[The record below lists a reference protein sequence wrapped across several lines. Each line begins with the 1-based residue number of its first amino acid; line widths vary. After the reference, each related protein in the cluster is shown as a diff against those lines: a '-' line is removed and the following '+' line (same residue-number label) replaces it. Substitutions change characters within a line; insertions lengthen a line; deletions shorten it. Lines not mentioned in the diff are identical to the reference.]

1 MGTIASSRRR
11 RAAVRSG
18 RRGSFHWR
26 IALGV
31 AACRAAGLAVFFAL
45 AAAPARADSTAVAG
59 FGLVGPDEGDR
70 HSAVLDL
77 EYRFK
82 PWRFGIG
89 PAIGASATSDGG
101 AYLRAGFSRDFAFAE
116 RWNANITLAGGGY
129 QPGHGK
135 RLGKGF
141 EFRSAI
147 DVSYEAQPGVRLGA
161 ALAHLSNAG
170 LSDSNPGVET
180 ITITIAFT
188 PSRMI
193 QRR

>member
-1 MGTIASSRRR
+1 M
-11 RAAVRSG
+11 
-18 RRGSFHWR
+18 
-26 IALGV
+26 AL
-31 AACRAAGLAVFFAL
+31 L
-45 AAAPARADSTAVAG
+45 AALFAGPARADSTAVAG
-59 FGLVGPDEGDR
+59 FGLVGPEEGDK
-70 HSAVLDL
+70 HSAMLDL

-89 PAIGASATSDGG
+89 PVIGASATSAGG

-129 QPGHGK
+129 QPGHDK

-147 DVSYEAQPGVRLGA
+147 DLSYEAQPGVRFGA

-188 PSRMI
+188 PSRMTP
-193 QRR
+193 RR

>member
-1 MGTIASSRRR
+1 M
-11 RAAVRSG
+11 
-18 RRGSFHWR
+18 
-26 IALGV
+26 ALV
-31 AACRAAGLAVFFAL
+31 AAPGAS
-45 AAAPARADSTAVAG
+45 PARADSTAVAG
-59 FGLVGPDEGDR
+59 FGFVGPEEGEN
-70 HSAVLDL
+70 HSALLDL

-82 PWRFGIG
+82 PWRLGIG
-89 PAIGASATSDGG
+89 PVIGASATSDGG
-101 AYLRAGFSRDFAFAE
+101 AYLRAGFSRDFPFRE
-116 RWNANITLAGGGY
+116 RWNTNITLAGGGY

-147 DVSYEAQPGVRLGA
+147 DLSYEAQPGVRLGA

-180 ITITIAFT
+180 FTITIAFT
-188 PSRMI
+188 PSRMT

>member
-1 MGTIASSRRR
+1 MIGSARRR
-11 RAAVRSG
+11 CAGVDGGESGKRQWRPVWRAVASG
-18 RRGSFHWR
+18 
-26 IALGV
+26 IAGV
-31 AACRAAGLAVFFAL
+31 ALLATLGSPV
-45 AAAPARADSTAVAG
+45 RADPTAVAG
-59 FGLVGPDEGDR
+59 FGLVGPEQGENR
-70 HSAVLDL
+70 SAVLDL
-77 EYRFK
+77 EYRFR
-82 PWRFGIG
+82 PWRLGIG
-89 PAIGASATSDGG
+89 PVIGASATSDGG
-101 AYLRAGFSRDFAFAE
+101 AYLRAGFSRDFPFSE

-147 DVSYEAQPGVRLGA
+147 DLSYEAQPGVRVGA

-180 ITITIAFT
+180 FTITIAFT
-188 PSRMI
+188 PSRMT

>member
-1 MGTIASSRRR
+1 MVRSSRGSYEEVSGASTRSSRRAAAR
-11 RAAVRSG
+11 GIVGLVLFAAFAVR
-18 RRGSFHWR
+18 
-26 IALGV
+26 
-31 AACRAAGLAVFFAL
+31 
-45 AAAPARADSTAVAG
+45 PARADSTAVAG
-59 FGLVGPDEGDR
+59 FGIVGPEQGENR
-70 HSAVLDL
+70 SAVLDL
-77 EYRFK
+77 EYHFK
-82 PWRFGIG
+82 PWRWGIG
-89 PAIGASATSDGG
+89 PAIGAFASSDGA
-101 AYLRAGFSRDFAFAE
+101 AYLRAGFTRDFPFAE

-147 DVSYEAQPGVRLGA
+147 DLSYEAQPGVRLGA

-180 ITITIAFT
+180 FTITIAFT

>member
-1 MGTIASSRRR
+1 MGWSRVWRGRSASEWRTMHGRPSALGAGVRV
-11 RAAVRSG
+11 AAVL
-18 RRGSFHWR
+18 
-26 IALGV
+26 ALF
-31 AACRAAGLAVFFAL
+31 AAL

-59 FGLVGPDEGDR
+59 FGLVGPEDGEN

-89 PAIGASATSDGG
+89 PVIGASATSDGG
-101 AYLRAGFSRDFAFAE
+101 AYLRAGFSRDFPFAQ
-116 RWNANITLAGGGY
+116 RWNANITLAAGGY

-135 RLGKGF
+135 NLGTGF

-147 DVSYEAQPGVRLGA
+147 DLSYEAQPGVRFGA

-170 LSDSNPGVET
+170 ISDSNPGVET
-180 ITITIAFT
+180 FTITIAFT
-188 PSRMI
+188 PSRMT

>member
-1 MGTIASSRRR
+1 MVGLSRGPREGVGR
-11 RAAVRSG
+11 YARGSLSAAFRGAVRAAAG
-18 RRGSFHWR
+18 
-26 IALGV
+26 IAL
-31 AACRAAGLAVFFAL
+31 LAAL
-45 AAAPARADSTAVAG
+45 AAFPARADTTAVAG
-59 FGLVGPDEGDR
+59 FGLVGPEQGENR
-70 HSAVLDL
+70 SAVLDL

-82 PWRFGIG
+82 PWRLGIG
-89 PAIGASATSDGG
+89 PVIGASATSDGG
-101 AYLRAGFSRDFAFAE
+101 AYLRAGLSRDFPFAQ

-135 RLGKGF
+135 NLGKGF

-147 DVSYEAQPGVRLGA
+147 DLSYEAQPGVRFGA

-180 ITITIAFT
+180 FTLTIAFT
-188 PSRMI
+188 PSRMV

>member
-1 MGTIASSRRR
+1 MGGSARGRCAGVGDGESGKRSPGAALRI
-11 RAAVRSG
+11 AVRA
-18 RRGSFHWR
+18 
-26 IALGV
+26 I
-31 AACRAAGLAVFFAL
+31 AGLALL
-45 AAAPARADSTAVAG
+45 AVLGATAARADTTAVAG
-59 FGLVGPDEGDR
+59 FGLVGPEDGEK

-82 PWRFGIG
+82 PWRLGIG
-89 PAIGASATSDGG
+89 PVIGASATSDGG
-101 AYLRAGFSRDFAFAE
+101 AYLRAGFSRDFPFAQ

-129 QPGHGK
+129 QRGHGK
-135 RLGKGF
+135 NLGKGF

-147 DVSYEAQPGVRLGA
+147 DLSYEAQPGVRFGA

-180 ITITIAFT
+180 FTITIAFT

>member
-1 MGTIASSRRR
+1 MVGLSSGWCGGAVEPRAAGSWRAAS
-11 RAAVRSG
+11 RAAVRAIVG
-18 RRGSFHWR
+18 LVLF
-26 IALGV
+26 
-31 AACRAAGLAVFFAL
+31 AALAVR
-45 AAAPARADSTAVAG
+45 PARADSTAVAG
-59 FGLVGPDEGDR
+59 FGIVGPEQGEKR
-70 HSAVLDL
+70 SAVLDL
-77 EYRFK
+77 EYHFK
-82 PWRFGIG
+82 PRRWGIG
-89 PAIGASATSDGG
+89 PAIGAFASSDGA
-101 AYLRAGFSRDFAFAE
+101 AYLRAGFTRDFPFAE
-116 RWNANITLAGGGY
+116 RWNANVTLAGGGY

-147 DVSYEAQPGVRLGA
+147 DLSYEAQPGVRLGA

-180 ITITIAFT
+180 FTITIAFT